1 VAAGSILDDTK
12 KLLGLDSSYTAF
24 DTDVIVHINT
34 VLSIISQLGLGSDG
48 GMSIVDN
55 TVTWTNLFGSDP
67 TLNYIKSYVF
77 MRVKMMFDPPQTS
90 FAIEAYNNQIKELEW
105 RINVNREDK
114 WWTDPDPT
122 LEPPVALPWW
132 ETI

>member
-1 VAAGSILDDTK
+1 MAAGSILDDTK